1 MLEDKLEID
10 LKDKDF
16 GSKYAGKYVF
26 IPLSWGSSNR
36 ISGECTKIDA
46 ATKRSSVDIKTLQ
59 ARMVMATL
67 IDKPKIIT
75 LEHLLDESSNG
86 LPVALGE
93 LLMAAADKVNGYST
107 EDRETLKNLKV
118 RWGLE

>member
-1 MLEDKLEID
+1 MLDKLEIE

-16 GSKYAGKYVF
+16 GSKYSGKYVF

-46 ATKRSSVDIKTLQ
+46 ATKRSSVDIKMLQ

-67 IDKPKIIT
+67 IEKPKIIT
-75 LEHLLDESSNG
+75 LEHLLDESSDG

-93 LLMAAADKVNGYST
+93 LLMAASDKVNGYSK
-107 EDRETLKNLKV
+107 EDREALKNLKT